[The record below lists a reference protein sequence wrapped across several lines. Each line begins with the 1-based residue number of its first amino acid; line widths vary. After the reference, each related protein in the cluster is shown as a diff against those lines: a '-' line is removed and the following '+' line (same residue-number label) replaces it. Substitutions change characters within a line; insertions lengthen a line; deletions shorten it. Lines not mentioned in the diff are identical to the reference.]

1 MDEKQKEA
9 KKLNYER
16 PLRRIATIV
25 PKPIRDYFENRI
37 RYGGIKEDVNVWVGK
52 SVLIS
57 LWISLFPVLF
67 YLGYNIYQGKIY
79 PDVGEDGVKIFA
91 IFVGT
96 FILINIVTFFRMYFR
111 ISDRSTN
118 VEKVLP
124 DFLLLSASNLR
135 AGMATFPS
143 FLAAARP
150 EFGEFSEVVLKASAK
165 ANSSQSLVDAFMEI
179 KYHFKSQILDRTV
192 NLLAKG
198 MKSGA
203 HLSRL
208 LTSSAE
214 EIRHIEDLRAELGTA
229 TKTYTVFLGFI
240 IIVIMPFL
248 LSVSNQ
254 FIAVFLAINAQQTI
268 DSGGASVENLPSF
281 SGKISITTEEMF
293 NISIF
298 MLIETCMLV
307 SALMG
312 LISRGNALYGLKY
325 FPMMAIASIIM
336 FFITKGIIGSM
347 FTAFSIS

>member
-1 MDEKQKEA
+1 MDEKTKEA

-16 PLRRIATIV
+16 PLRRISTLV
-25 PKPIRDYFENRI
+25 PKTIREYYEKRI
-37 RYGGIKEDVNVWVGK
+37 RYAGIKEDVSVWLGK
-52 SVLIS
+52 SILLS
-57 LWISLFPVLF
+57 LWISLFPVLG
-67 YLGYNIYQGKIY
+67 YLGYNIYSGKTY
-79 PDVGEDGVKIFA
+79 PDLSEDGLIIAGVF
-91 IFVGT
+91 FGT
-96 FILINIVTFFRMYFR
+96 FILLNIITFFRTYFK
-111 ISDRSTN
+111 ISDRSNN

-135 AGMATFPS
+135 AGMATFPA

-150 EFGEFSEVVLKASAK
+150 EFGEFSQVVLKASAK

-179 KYHFKSQILDRTV
+179 KIHFKSQILDRTV
-192 NLLAKG
+192 NLIAKG
-198 MKSGA
+198 MRSGA

-208 LTSSAE
+208 LSSSAE
-214 EIRHIEDLRAELGTA
+214 EIRHIEDLRAELATA

-254 FIAVFLAINAQQTI
+254 FIAVFLAINSQQI
-268 DSGGASVENLPSF
+268 DTGGAGIENLPTF
-281 SGKISITTEEMF
+281 SGKISITTAEMF

-298 MLIETCMLV
+298 MLVETCMLV

-325 FPMMAIASIIM
+325 FPFMAIAAIIV
-336 FFITKGIIGSM
+336 FFITKSIIASM
-347 FTAFSIS
+347 FTSFAIS